1 MTKRVF
7 YFPIRIGYK
16 TYTTRGTTH
25 ARLLYS
31 APLACVAS
39 QFTRRQRVVSSY
51 FPLLQSQSPFSARL
65 KDEWLAH
72 PGVNLISGLLVALA
86 LIPEAIGF
94 SIVCGL
100 DPKFGLYASFIIAVT
115 IAFAGGRAGMISAAT
130 GAIALA
136 LVPLLRPDLPGPV
149 RPESIEL
156 MFAAAILAGVWQL
169 VFGWRKLGRYM
180 KYVPKPVMTG
190 FVNALAILIFIA
202 QLPQF
207 HGANWTMFA
216 FVAAGLAIIYGL
228 PVLLGKLPSKAGA
241 MLGIVP
247 SPLVA
252 IVVLTIVAAT
262 SGIAGIR
269 TVGDMGEFP
278 TALPIPHLPRVP
290 LSATTLSI
298 IVPLSLTI
306 AMIGLIESLLTAQL
320 LDDLTETGSDKSRE
334 SRGQGL
340 ANIASSFLGGMPGC
354 AMIGQSMINFKS
366 GGRTRL
372 STLAAGVFLLVLIL
386 VLGKYVQQ
394 MPMGALVAVMIMVS
408 ISTFDWGSIRKLKG
422 QPRGEATV
430 MLATVGTTVL
440 THDLSRGVIVGVILS
455 ALFFLRRISKMI
467 DIESFWDAQTATI
480 THEIHGQMFFA
491 STTAFLELLDDYAA
505 DHEPARRLVLD
516 FRGSHLWDGSA
527 VAAVDKVVLRDLKRG
542 LEVEVI
548 GLNEASEGIL
558 DRLAVHRRDEEPQT
572 VALH

>member
-1 MTKRVF
+1 MQ
-7 YFPIRIGYK
+7 FPN
-16 TYTTRGTTH
+16 
-25 ARLLYS
+25 
-31 APLACVAS
+31 
-39 QFTRRQRVVSSY
+39 
-51 FPLLQSQSPFSARL
+51 SARL
-65 KDEWLAH
+65 RDEWLAH
-72 PGVNLISGLLVALA
+72 PGANLISGLLVALA

-100 DPKFGLYASFIIAVT
+100 DPKFGLYASFIIAVV
-115 IAFAGGRAGMISAAT
+115 IAFVGGRAGMISAAT

-169 VFGWRKLGRYM
+169 LFGWRKLGRYM
-180 KYVPKPVMTG
+180 RYVPRPVMTG
-190 FVNALAILIFIA
+190 FVNTLAILIFMA
-202 QLPQF
+202 QWPQF
-207 HGANWTMFA
+207 HGANWTLYA

-228 PVLLGKLPSKAGA
+228 PVLVGKMPSKAGA
-241 MLGIVP
+241 LVGRVP

-252 IVVLTIVAAT
+252 IVVLTVVASV
-262 SGIAGIR
+262 SGVGGIS
-269 TVGDMGEFP
+269 TVGNMGEFP
-278 TALPIPHLPRVP
+278 TTLPFLHVP
-290 LSATTLSI
+290 SVPFNTTTLSI
-298 IVPLSLTI
+298 VVPLSLTI

-334 SRGQGL
+334 SKGQGI

-386 VLGKYVQQ
+386 VLGPYVKR

-408 ISTFDWGSIRKLKG
+408 ISTFDWNSIRGLKL
-422 QPRGEATV
+422 QPRGEATT

-440 THDLSRGVIVGVILS
+440 THDLSRGVIVGVLLS
-455 ALFFLRRISKMI
+455 ALFFLRRISKLM
-467 DIESFWDAQTATI
+467 DVESHWNPENLTI
-480 THEIHGQMFFA
+480 THAIHGQMFFA
-491 STTAFLELLDDYAA
+491 STTAFLELIDDYAA

-527 VAAVDKVVLRDLKRG
+527 VAAVDKVVLRARREG

-548 GLNEASEGIL
+548 GLNDASEGIL
-558 DRLAVHRRDEEPQT
+558 DRLAVHRSEDEPQA
-572 VALH
+572 VGAH

>member
-1 MTKRVF
+1 MKSPSNT
-7 YFPIRIGYK
+7 
-16 TYTTRGTTH
+16 
-25 ARLLYS
+25 
-31 APLACVAS
+31 
-39 QFTRRQRVVSSY
+39 
-51 FPLLQSQSPFSARL
+51 LQTQ
-65 KDEWLAH
+65 WLAN

-115 IAFAGGRAGMISAAT
+115 IAFVGGRAGMISAAT
-130 GAIALA
+130 GAVALA
-136 LVPLLRPDLPGPV
+136 LVPLLRPDLGAP

-156 MFAAAILAGVWQL
+156 MFVAAILAGVWQL
-169 VFGWRKLGRYM
+169 LFGWRKLGRYM
-180 KYVPKPVMTG
+180 RYVPKPVMTG

-228 PVLLGKLPSKAGA
+228 PVLWGKLPSRAGA
-241 MLGIVP
+241 LLGAVP

-252 IVVLTIVAAT
+252 IVVLTVVAAL
-262 SGIAGIR
+262 SGVAGIR

-278 TALPIPHLPRVP
+278 TALPIPHLPSVP
-290 LSATTLSI
+290 LTATTLSI
-298 IVPLSLTI
+298 VVPLSLTI

-320 LDDLTETGSDKSRE
+320 LDDLTETSSDKSRE
-334 SRGQGL
+334 SRGQGI
-340 ANIASSFLGGMPGC
+340 ANIASSLLGGMPGC

-386 VLGKYVQQ
+386 VLGRYVQQ

-408 ISTFDWGSIRKLKG
+408 ISTFDWGSLRSLKN

-440 THDLSRGVIVGVILS
+440 THDLSRGVIVGVVLS
-455 ALFFLRRISKMI
+455 ALFFLRRIAKMM
-467 DIESFWDAQTATI
+467 DIESFYNAASATI
-480 THEIHGQMFFA
+480 VHQVHGQMFFA
-491 STTAFLELLDDYAA
+491 STTAFLELVDDFGAQHPGA
-505 DHEPARRLVLD
+505 EHLVLD
-516 FRGSHLWDGSA
+516 FRGSHVWDGSA
-527 VAAVDKVVLRDLKRG
+527 VAAVDKVVLRERRRG
-542 LEVEVI
+542 VEVEVI
-548 GLNEASEGIL
+548 GLNKASENIL
-558 DRLAVHRRDEEPQT
+558 DRLAVHRGENAAA
-572 VALH
+572 VSLH

>member
-1 MTKRVF
+1 M
-7 YFPIRIGYK
+7 
-16 TYTTRGTTH
+16 
-25 ARLLYS
+25 
-31 APLACVAS
+31 
-39 QFTRRQRVVSSY
+39 
-51 FPLLQSQSPFSARL
+51 QSQNKSARL
-65 KDEWLAH
+65 RASRLREQWLAH

-100 DPKFGLYASFIIAVT
+100 DPKFGLYASFIIAVV
-115 IAFAGGRAGMISAAT
+115 IAFVGGRAGMISAAT

-156 MFAAAILAGVWQL
+156 MFAAAILAGLWQL
-169 VFGWRKLGRYM
+169 IFGWRKLGRYM

-190 FVNALAILIFIA
+190 FVNALAILIFMA
-202 QLPQF
+202 QWPQF

-216 FVAAGLAIIYGL
+216 FVAAGLLIIYGL
-228 PVLLGKLPSKAGA
+228 PFLLGKLPSKAGA
-241 MLGIVP
+241 LLGVIP

-252 IVVLTIVAAT
+252 IVALTVVAAL

-278 TALPIPHLPRVP
+278 TALPLPHLPNVP
-290 LSATTLSI
+290 FTATTLSI

-334 SRGQGL
+334 SKGQGL
-340 ANIASSFLGGMPGC
+340 ANIASSLLGGMPGC

-372 STLAAGVFLLVLIL
+372 STLSAGVFLLVLIL
-386 VLGKYVQQ
+386 VLGRYVQQ
-394 MPMGALVAVMIMVS
+394 MPMGALVAVMVMVS
-408 ISTFDWGSIRKLKG
+408 VSTFDWSSIRGLKL
-422 QPRGEATV
+422 QPRGEATT

-440 THDLSRGVIVGVILS
+440 THDLSRGVIVGVLLS
-455 ALFFLRRISKMI
+455 ALFFLRRISKLM
-467 DIESFWDAQTATI
+467 DIESFWDAESLTI
-480 THEIHGQMFFA
+480 THAIHGQMFFA
-491 STTAFLELLDDYAA
+491 STTAFLELIDDYAA
-505 DHEPARRLVLD
+505 DHEPARRLRLD

-527 VAAVDKVVLRDLKRG
+527 VAAVDKVVLRARRAG
-542 LEVEVI
+542 MEVEVI
-548 GLNEASEGIL
+548 GLNQASEGIL
-558 DRLAVHRRDEEPQT
+558 EQLAQHRRADEVQT
-572 VALH
+572 VGAH